1 MNLFT
6 LLATVL
12 ATGLIACSSP
22 ALLLEAPGDLVLE
35 GSDGSR
41 IELDPGS
48 QVGVVWG
55 GDGSPDSTTTTSRF
69 TLVPTVVVEANA
81 RALRL
86 KSERWSEPADIPAA
100 YLGDPRIALTMQT
113 GRYGKPVVT
122 VPLDRITR
130 IVLFTQKRQRTE
142 RTADPLQT
150 VKWMGV
156 GAAGGAILCM
166 TGMVE
171 EAEDGDPHL
180 PGSEA
185 LLSAVICGA
194 GGAVLYPIYKHL
206 REAGDHVG
214 DHVMVG
220 TGYAIGEDFWL
231 RTEPPE

>member
-1 MNLFT
+1 M
-6 LLATVL
+6 L

-86 KSERWSEPADIPAA
+86 KSEEWSEPADLPAT
-100 YLGDPRIALTMQT
+100 YLGDPRLSLTMQS

-142 RTADPLQT
+142 RTAGLLQT

-156 GAAGGAILCM
+156 GAAGGATWCM
-166 TGMVE
+166 AM
-171 EAEDGDPHL
+171 EAEDWDPHL

-185 LLSAVICGA
+185 LLSVVICGA
-194 GGAVLYPIYKHL
+194 GGAVLYPAYRHL
-206 REAGDHVG
+206 REAYRHLRG

>member
-12 ATGLIACSSP
+12 ATGLIACYSP

-81 RALRL
+81 RALRR
-86 KSERWSEPADIPAA
+86 KSDEWSEPANIPAA
-100 YLGDPRIALTMQT
+100 YLGDPRIALTMQS

-142 RTADPLQT
+142 RTADLLQT

-156 GAAGGAILCM
+156 GAAGGFIFGM
-166 TGMVE
+166 TLLVPK
-171 EAEDGDPHL
+171 EAEDLDELETGID
-180 PGSEA
+180 A
-185 LLSAVICGA
+185 LGFSVLCAA
-194 GGAVLYPIYKHL
+194 GGACFTPS
-206 REAGDHVG
+206 
-214 DHVMVG
+214 
-220 TGYAIGEDFWL
+220 TSTSGE
-231 RTEPPE
+231 TT

>member
-1 MNLFT
+1 
-6 LLATVL
+6 
-12 ATGLIACSSP
+12 
-22 ALLLEAPGDLVLE
+22 
-35 GSDGSR
+35 
-41 IELDPGS
+41 
-48 QVGVVWG
+48 
-55 GDGSPDSTTTTSRF
+55 
-69 TLVPTVVVEANA
+69 
-81 RALRL
+81 
-86 KSERWSEPADIPAA
+86 
-100 YLGDPRIALTMQT
+100 
-113 GRYGKPVVT
+113 
-122 VPLDRITR
+122 
-130 IVLFTQKRQRTE
+130 
-142 RTADPLQT
+142 
-150 VKWMGV
+150 MGV